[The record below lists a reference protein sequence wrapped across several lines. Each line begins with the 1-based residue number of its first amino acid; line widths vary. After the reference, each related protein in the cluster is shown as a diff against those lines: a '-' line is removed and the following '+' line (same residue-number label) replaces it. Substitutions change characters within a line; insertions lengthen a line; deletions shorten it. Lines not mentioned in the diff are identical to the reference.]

1 MGSYIDKKCPIFFV
15 AQFSE
20 FLIHR
25 TLLKTLFLERTD
37 IDIDQKTNL
46 DEKYF
51 CSMKKY
57 FFAENIFQKNIIFL
71 SFT

>member
-1 MGSYIDKKCPIFFV
+1 MIPRDIDKKCPIFFV

-37 IDIDQKTNL
+37 IDIDQKKNL
-46 DEKYF
+46 ED
-51 CSMKKY
+51 
-57 FFAENIFQKNIIFL
+57 FFVA
-71 SFT
+71 